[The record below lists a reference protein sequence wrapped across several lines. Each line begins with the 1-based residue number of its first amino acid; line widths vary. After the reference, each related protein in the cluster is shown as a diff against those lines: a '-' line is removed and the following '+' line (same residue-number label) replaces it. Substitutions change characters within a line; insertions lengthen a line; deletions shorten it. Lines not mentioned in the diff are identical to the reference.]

1 MPEDVVLFQKGRR
14 FTIGA
19 LASRNA
25 VLIGPANREAFF
37 DIFMHLNADG
47 VTILFGSHL
56 LYLL

>member
-1 MPEDVVLFQKGRR
+1 MWSYFKKDHVPQLGHLQVAMRL
-14 FTIGA
+14 
-19 LASRNA
+19 
-25 VLIGPANREAFF
+25 LIGPANRVAFF